1 MVSWILAGMPESVG
15 REPSSQQVVLGNW
28 IATFKCES
36 ARPKGKNYNYKTLRR
51 KHRSIPS

>member
-15 REPSSQQVVLGNW
+15 REPSSQQVVLGNR
-28 IATFKCES
+28 IATFKCEG
-36 ARPKGKNYNYKTLRR
+36 ARPKGKNYNYKILRR